1 MKRRWPGPLPALL
14 LGVAGCAQ
22 MAPLPEYPEVARDLR
37 AAAHRPP
44 GSIRPDEPMAAALD
58 PAPSPP
64 ELLGPQPVDVYIRR
78 ALAENRTVQ
87 AARYNVL
94 ALKARIPQVT
104 ALDDPVVS
112 NTIYPIPAVAP
123 QYSLMGYNPYN
134 LMIAQQ
140 FPWCGTL
147 RLRGEAAAEDVKVAL
162 AELCAAELD
171 AVATV
176 KRAYYD
182 LYFNERAEQVLTE
195 NRKLAVDFVELAKA
209 RVETGGSQQDYLRAE
224 VGINDLD
231 RELIRVRQGRTE
243 ARADLAQQLHIHPES
258 ELRTV
263 AGIPM
268 ATVPDEVDRL
278 YRLAVAARPELR
290 GRL

>member
-22 MAPLPEYPEVARDLR
+22 MAPLPEYPAVAHSLY

-44 GSIRPDEPMAAALD
+44 GPIRPNEPMAAALD

-64 ELLGPQPVDVYIRR
+64 ELLGPQPVDVHIRR

-94 ALKARIPQVT
+94 ALKARVPQVT

-134 LMIAQQ
+134 LLIAQQ
-140 FPWCGTL
+140 FPWFGTL
-147 RLRGEAAAEDVKVAL
+147 CLRGQAAMKDVEVALHELAAAQ
-162 AELCAAELD
+162 LD
-171 AVATV
+171 AVVNV
-176 KRAYYD
+176 KRAYY
-182 LYFNERAEQVLTE
+182 
-195 NRKLAVDFVELAKA
+195 
-209 RVETGGSQQDYLRAE
+209 
-224 VGINDLD
+224 
-231 RELIRVRQGRTE
+231 
-243 ARADLAQQLHIHPES
+243 
-258 ELRTV
+258 
-263 AGIPM
+263 
-268 ATVPDEVDRL
+268 
-278 YRLAVAARPELR
+278 
-290 GRL
+290 